1 MTSPQP
7 AAEAPISS
15 PSASASQKSWLDRTT
30 LLFFWLG
37 LLAIGLCTLTWST
50 FEPNPQQRLMV
61 LVPLYLV
68 FGALCFYWQRK
79 LQARSAQFQ
88 RSMNQEIAD
97 RELRFQAMFNHS
109 PAALAVVDVATTRYM
124 EVNAAWSVLTGLSP
138 QQVLGRTSAEFGLFA
153 DSEVRLMIQQALKRE
168 GEVSFVECTILRPDG
183 TPRHCLFFSR
193 IVALHRMSLSVIWLI
208 DVSDHRRAESELQAN
223 QRLFENVIDAIP
235 MAIFAKDLQSNYIMV
250 NQQFATLHGKSKAD
264 IVSQHTSN
272 LPAPQVTRSKSL
284 VDDQWVF
291 EHRKILEQPL
301 TWLDRPDGQRLPFHS
316 SKRPLEDSEGQLI
329 GLLGINRDISDDLR
343 AQEALR
349 ASEARF
355 SALFHNA
362 GVPQLVVNPQT
373 GEIEDVNHAFV
384 ALVGKERSQLLGPA
398 AGELAYFSEKNHAE
412 SPSPQEVVLGTTSGI
427 SRTVLGSAFIM
438 NTPFGDRLAWSLQD
452 VTDQRAAREQMQQ
465 MTQALEQ
472 AVQKRTEELTHAN
485 AELRTALESLEQ
497 SQEALLRSEKL
508 AALGRIV
515 AGVAH
520 ELNTPIGNSLLS
532 ATTLVH
538 QTQQLK
544 NQIETGLRRSS
555 LDSYMATAQ
564 DAVSILLRNLQ
575 RAAELIGSFKQV
587 AVDQTSSQRRRFDLK
602 AVVDEVLLSY
612 RAMLRAA
619 HIEVRVDVPEGMQLD
634 SYPGPLGQV
643 LGNLL
648 NNAAIHGYQE
658 QHTGGTVS
666 LVAQLLAHG
675 HVALS
680 VEDRGRGIAPDDVG
694 RIFDP
699 FFTTRLGQGGSGL
712 GLNIVHNIVTGPL
725 GGSIEVNSELGRG
738 TRFCVTLPLVAPKD
752 G

>member
-1 MTSPQP
+1 M
-7 AAEAPISS
+7 
-15 PSASASQKSWLDRTT
+15 
-30 LLFFWLG
+30 
-37 LLAIGLCTLTWST
+37 
-50 FEPNPQQRLMV
+50 
-61 LVPLYLV
+61 
-68 FGALCFYWQRK
+68 
-79 LQARSAQFQ
+79 
-88 RSMNQEIAD
+88 
-97 RELRFQAMFNHS
+97 
-109 PAALAVVDVATTRYM
+109 
-124 EVNAAWSVLTGLSP
+124 
-138 QQVLGRTSAEFGLFA
+138 
-153 DSEVRLMIQQALKRE
+153 
-168 GEVSFVECTILRPDG
+168 
-183 TPRHCLFFSR
+183 
-193 IVALHRMSLSVIWLI
+193 
-208 DVSDHRRAESELQAN
+208 
-223 QRLFENVIDAIP
+223 
-235 MAIFAKDLQSNYIMV
+235 
-250 NQQFATLHGKSKAD
+250 
-264 IVSQHTSN
+264 
-272 LPAPQVTRSKSL
+272 
-284 VDDQWVF
+284 
-291 EHRKILEQPL
+291 
-301 TWLDRPDGQRLPFHS
+301 PFHS
-316 SKRPLEDSEGQLI
+316 SKRPLEDDQGQLI
-329 GLLGINRDISDDLR
+329 GLLGINRDISEDR
-343 AQEALR
+343 RTQEALR
-349 ASEARF
+349 DSEARF

-362 GVPQLVVNPQT
+362 GVPQLVVNPET

-384 ALVGKERSQLLGPA
+384 YLLGRERSQLMGRA
-398 AGELAYFSEKNHAE
+398 SADLAYFCERSHADTHF
-412 SPSPQEVVLGTTSGI
+412 PQEIVLTTATGEA
-427 SRTVLGSAFIM
+427 RTVLGSAFTM

-472 AVQKRTEELTHAN
+472 AVQKRTEELTQAN
-485 AELRTALESLEQ
+485 AELRTALGSLEQ

-544 NQIETGLRRSS
+544 TQIETGLRRSS

-619 HIEVRVDVPEGMQLD
+619 RIDVRVDVPEGIQLD

-648 NNAAIHGYQE
+648 NNAAVHGYQD
-658 QHTGGTVS
+658 QDAGGTVT
-666 LVAQLLAHG
+666 LRAQPLAHG

-680 VEDRGRGIAPDDVG
+680 VEDHGRGIAPDDVS

-712 GLNIVHNIVTGPL
+712 GLNIVHNIVSGPL
-725 GGSIEVNSELGRG
+725 GGSIEVDSELGRG
-738 TRFCVTLPLVAPKD
+738 TRFSVTLPLVAPKD